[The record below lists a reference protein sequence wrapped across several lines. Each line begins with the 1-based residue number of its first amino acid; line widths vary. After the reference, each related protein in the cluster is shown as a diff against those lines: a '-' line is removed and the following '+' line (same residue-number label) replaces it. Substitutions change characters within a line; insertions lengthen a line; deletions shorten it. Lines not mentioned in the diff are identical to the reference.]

1 MIVKMYEQNTLIIVE
16 SFKIPNIWILSFG
29 WNIVHC
35 KQIDVIVGF
44 HFKFDILFLPHFQ
57 FFLCKTS
64 IVIKVYKRT

>member
-35 KQIDVIVGF
+35 KQIYVIVGF
-44 HFKFDILFLPHFQ
+44 PFKFDILFLPHFQ